1 MADTSTAAPEIVGR
15 RQLFI
20 DDWLVAETHG
30 IARVL
35 HQPTKYV
42 GNPVIYPTYPLER
55 AITIYGAILYD
66 PAESLFRMWYQGHG
80 PIAYVASY
88 ATSRDGIF
96 WEKPSLGIVELDGNA
111 DNNVVLD
118 EVCLPNVIEEPHDP
132 DPDRRYKMFYWDRSV
147 ERDPGIAH
155 VSVAFSPDGLHW
167 TRYAGN
173 PVIRRTGDTH
183 NLLGWD
189 EALGQYVAYPRA
201 AARVGAGVVRLVGRS
216 VSDDFVHWTAPEVV
230 FAPDAEDPPGLEIYG
245 MSVFK
250 HEGLYLGLPWTFHTY
265 PEEPLSRGGGTIDVQ
280 LAASRDGR
288 RWERVG
294 DRQPFIPLGP
304 PGSVD
309 CGMIFTA
316 KEPVVVGDELW
327 FYYGAYDGEHGV
339 AARTGTICLAK
350 LRQDGYVS
358 LDADES
364 GGTVLTKPFVCA
376 GEQLSINADAR
387 GGEVAVAVLDAQGRE
402 HAGYRKVECALVD
415 SDAVRQRVTWRERQ
429 TLAALQGQPIRLK
442 FYLRSASLYSFTVA

>member
-1 MADTSTAAPEIVGR
+1 
-15 RQLFI
+15 
-20 DDWLVAETHG
+20 
-30 IARVL
+30 
-35 HQPTKYV
+35 
-42 GNPVIYPTYPLER
+42 
-55 AITIYGAILYD
+55 
-66 PAESLFRMWYQGHG
+66 MWYQGHG

-96 WEKPSLGIVELDGNA
+96 WEKPALGIVEVDGNA

-132 DPDRRYKMFYWDRSV
+132 DPDRRYKMLYWDRSV
-147 ERDPGIAH
+147 KRDPGIAH

-201 AARVGAGVVRLVGRS
+201 AARVGHRGGAAGRAVGERRLRALEHAGGGVRAGRRGPAGPGDLRHVGVQARGP
-216 VSDDFVHWTAPEVV
+216 V
-230 FAPDAEDPPGLEIYG
+230 PGLA
-245 MSVFK
+245 
-250 HEGLYLGLPWTFHTY
+250 LDLPHL
-265 PEEPLSRGGGTIDVQ
+265 PGGALIRGGGTIDVQ

-376 GEQLSINADAR
+376 GEQLTINADAR

-402 HAGYRKVECALVD
+402 HAGYRKD
-415 SDAVRQRVTWRERQ
+415 RVCP
-429 TLAALQGQPIRLK
+429 GG
-442 FYLRSASLYSFTVA
+442 